1 MFLVS
6 HHVCLRYS
14 RFPSFSVVLISSTK
28 GESIPSRRSG
38 SPDQVQW
45 DLGTERSAS
54 RVPKYDISEQYSRR
68 NRFIDILGYVSS
80 STVLISRLFE
90 HPLVLSQGVQVA
102 VYGSRTSGTY
112 FTRSTYV
119 MDGDNPTVFTAPP
132 ESSSTIYGIQF
143 YNSGTLPN
151 TEHTLIITNYGYWF
165 YLDYFDVTTFNPNEP
180 ISENDE
186 STLGLQSSALGFL
199 PGAAPTSISAL
210 LSSNHQSSRSRMSSS
225 VRASTP
231 LPMPLFIHSY
241 HLKT

>member
-1 MFLVS
+1 M
-6 HHVCLRYS
+6 
-14 RFPSFSVVLISSTK
+14 
-28 GESIPSRRSG
+28 
-38 SPDQVQW
+38 
-45 DLGTERSAS
+45 SAS
-54 RVPKYDISEQYSRR
+54 VTLAFLASVWFSFPVPRVKAYLVDDRDPQIRYNGTWELKGVQAEYQ
-68 NRFIDILGYVSS
+68 
-80 STVLISRLFE
+80 STTSLNNIPGGTASLTF
-90 HPLVLSQGVQVA
+90 SGVQVA